1 MSDVVLARGE
11 EMFRAPSAAAGSSLM
26 TPLAL
31 IEGEVLTYLER
42 DGTTTLRRL
51 IRELEWPARMV
62 MMGVGALVREGLV
75 RATKRELEVLLTPV
89 QQSSAP

>member
-1 MSDVVLARGE
+1 MTEVVLAKGE
-11 EMFRAPSAAAGSSLM
+11 DMFRVPSTAASSSLM

-31 IEGEVLTYLER
+31 VEGDVLTYLER

-75 RATKRELEVLLTPV
+75 RATKRELEVLLTLV
-89 QQSSAP
+89 RR